1 MGRVCWRALM
11 ISGLLQGKTYTSS
24 TIMSGRN
31 EIRQGQ
37 EMVAGTW
44 SITYLCVLRAAKRK
58 SKGHHQAESFH
69 SPHVSGSLVFV
80 PPRVLLPRTGY
91 PRERVEPCELVPLPR
106 LWGGGSTLCQIPVT
120 LMASQTA
127 PLPQEE
133 MVQEGSC
140 WVCLAREM
148 GLCPPERTFLAVI
161 PSVT

>member
-1 MGRVCWRALM
+1 M

-106 LWGGGSTLCQIPVT
+106 LWGGGVYTLSNPSDSNGFT
-120 LMASQTA
+120 D
-127 PLPQEE
+127 
-133 MVQEGSC
+133 
-140 WVCLAREM
+140 
-148 GLCPPERTFLAVI
+148 CPPAPGRDGSGRELLGLPGQRDGAVSPRKNF
-161 PSVT
+161 PSCNSKCHVSSKKAKV